1 MYKRQIE
8 QIIRDGLRRQ
18 AAVAIV
24 GPRQVGKTTLALEIA
39 NEQSVLY
46 LDLENRADRDKLA
59 DPELFL
65 RAFEDNLVILDEIHR
80 VPEIFSE
87 LRGIIDQGR
96 RNGKGLGRF
105 LILGS
110 AALDL
115 LRQSSETLAGRIEYV
130 ELGPLNCLEI
140 QTEAENKD
148 TLIQKLWVRGG
159 FPQSYLA
166 SSDKD
171 SMFFRL
177 NFIRTYLE
185 RDVPQFGPRIPSQT
199 LERLWTMLAH
209 NQGGQL
215 NASKLAA
222 SLMIST
228 PTVSAYIDLLV
239 DLLLVRRLCAYHT
252 NSAKRI
258 IKAPKIYVRDSG
270 LTHALLGLEDF
281 NGISGHPVAGDSW
294 EGFVIENLIQA
305 APART
310 LTSYYRASGGAEIDL
325 ILEIPGRLAPW
336 AIEIK
341 RGHNAKPE
349 KGFYSACK
357 DIDPERAFVVHS
369 GNLRYPLNDIA
380 EAIGLSDMCGV
391 LSSLSSSA
399 DHPAKR

>member
-1 MYKRQIE
+1 MYKRQME
-8 QIIRDGLRRQ
+8 QAIRDGLRRQ
-18 AAVAIV
+18 AAVAII

-39 NEQSVLY
+39 NERSALY
-46 LDLENRADRDKLA
+46 LDLENRADRDKLE
-59 DPELFL
+59 DPTLFL
-65 RAFEDNLVILDEIHR
+65 KAFEDDLVILDEIHR

-87 LRGIIDQGR
+87 LRGIIDHGR
-96 RNGKGLGRF
+96 RNGRGIGRF

-110 AALDL
+110 AALDM

-130 ELGPLNCLEI
+130 ELGPLNCTEI
-140 QTEAENKD
+140 QTELND
-148 TLIQKLWVRGG
+148 TQIMNLWVRGG

-166 SSDKD
+166 LSDQD
-171 SMFFRL
+171 SMLFRL

-222 SLMIST
+222 NLMIST
-228 PTVSAYIDLLV
+228 PTVTTYIDLLV
-239 DLLLVRRLCAYHT
+239 DLLLVRRLTAFHS

-258 IKAPKIYVRDSG
+258 VKAPKVYVRDSG
-270 LTHALLGLEDF
+270 LTHALLGLADF
-281 NGISGHPVAGDSW
+281 NAVSGHPVVGDSW

-310 LTSYYRASGGAEIDL
+310 QASYYRASGGAEIDL
-325 ILEIPGRLAPW
+325 ILEIPGRPAPW

-357 DIDPERAFVVHS
+357 DISPERAFVVHG
-369 GNLRYPLNDIA
+369 GNLRYPLNDIVD
-380 EAIGLSDMCGV
+380 AIGLSEMCSV
-391 LSSLSSSA
+391 LSSLTTL
-399 DHPAKR
+399 